1 MGFQEFPQNCHLG
14 PGGYLVSLVLELAFL
29 RQRSTIRRLSPIS
42 QIISRPKGN
51 FLVMMNMAAKIIF
64 LMIMVSMMMMMMT
77 MEIMKTVGASG
88 PWQSLHLSNCLTVV
102 WLFPVLEIPPSDT
115 NSPQLPCCCFKF
127 QIFFFFSHLRTFPT
141 CLAKKKSYHLVYLWQ
156 SLQTGWRVLFLFS
169 SFPPKMGKWKRRA
182 LQRRP
187 NVIQK
192 IYTEILLQHHQ
203 SLSS

>member
-77 MEIMKTVGASG
+77 MEIMKTLGASG
-88 PWQSLHLSNCLTVV
+88 P
-102 WLFPVLEIPPSDT
+102 
-115 NSPQLPCCCFKF
+115 
-127 QIFFFFSHLRTFPT
+127 
-141 CLAKKKSYHLVYLWQ
+141 
-156 SLQTGWRVLFLFS
+156 
-169 SFPPKMGKWKRRA
+169 
-182 LQRRP
+182 
-187 NVIQK
+187 
-192 IYTEILLQHHQ
+192 
-203 SLSS
+203 